1 MCLNTTPIMLC
12 LWFPMWRCVIPDIY
26 HAVQGNGCGWY
37 LMGSCERDSLGLSL
51 GAELHRW
58 CSMRRCW
65 RNSPESDTGLVW
77 QFVASERRWWILIL
91 LFFLRAC
98 LLACS
103 ARMCGSLLR
112 ANEDD
117 VIYASSC
124 LLACLFAFIE
134 VGRVHVCVHVR
145 VMWVWLY
152 TPPPAVAGT
161 HMMAGLLLPATW
173 IWWWWQTDD
182 EVWFSHCHCSVIQPY
197 QNMHARAR
205 VCCVYACAC
214 VALCVC
220 GMLLLML
227 VLLLLLLLGWRQWS
241 LAACPACPLHV
252 CLRLTGWRR
261 RRRRMK
267 NKKKNDY
274 CSFFVINK
282 QPQVKNWWQKNSAG
296 CPKWT
301 PLFFQLWHMY
311 IYVIVGL

>member
-173 IWWWWQTDD
+173 IWWWWQTGR
-182 EVWFSHCHCSVIQPY
+182 WWSVIQPLSL
-197 QNMHARAR
+197 QCDSALSKHACARTCVLCVRVR
-205 VCCVYACAC
+205 VCCIVC
-214 VALCVC
+214 VWHVAVDA
-220 GMLLLML
+220 GA
-227 VLLLLLLLGWRQWS
+227 S
-241 LAACPACPLHV
+241 SAAAVGVKAVVPG
-252 CLRLTGWRR
+252 CLPCLPTPCLPPTH
-261 RRRRMK
+261 RMEEEE
-267 NKKKNDY
+267 KKNEE
-274 CSFFVINK
+274 
-282 QPQVKNWWQKNSAG
+282 QEEEWL
-296 CPKWT
+296 
-301 PLFFQLWHMY
+301 LFFFCY
-311 IYVIVGL
+311 K